1 MSTVAVKDISAP
13 ASALP
18 EHVRRDGTR
27 EGRKKKTLKNK
38 RKKCK
43 EDVDNTSYTSCN
55 AAKACVHECVHSSE
69 PSSVAAV
76 VSEICEFGNLSP
88 DINNSSQVEIVTFQD
103 PSKKKKTKRAPI
115 SERKL
120 PVPEEKK
127 ETKQKDLSLEKARL
141 EVHRFGITGYQKEQ
155 QRLFERERA
164 IMLGAKPPKREYI
177 NYKVYQEMIK
187 EKKLKAKEEQ
197 KLDDKKKKKRE
208 SKTRDEKKKSSSSSL
223 PTGQVGRFKNG
234 VLVLSSKEIQ
244 RIKSSKH
251 FSSCNRGAGGT
262 AKASAE
268 RQHITPPST
277 H

>member
-1 MSTVAVKDISAP
+1 MNEKTGEGGGDSDHKFLDAVLSKLYDFG
-13 ASALP
+13 
-18 EHVRRDGTR
+18 DGTR

-38 RKKCK
+38 RKKCE

-55 AAKACVHECVHSSE
+55 AAEDCVPECVHSSE

-76 VSEICEFGNLSP
+76 ASEICEFGNLSP
-88 DINNSSQVEIVTFQD
+88 ALRSSGLDSRSSEVEIVTFQD

-120 PVPEEKK
+120 PVPEEKT

-208 SKTRDEKKKSSSSSL
+208 NKTRDEKKKSSSSSL
-223 PTGQVGRFKNG
+223 PSGQVGRFKNG

-244 RIKSSKH
+244 RIKSSKVI
-251 FSSCNRGAGGT
+251 
-262 AKASAE
+262 K
-268 RQHITPPST
+268 
-277 H
+277 